1 MQSKLVVIINGQPMV
16 EYDRNVRLPG
26 QQRQFLDKMDLDM
39 DQGINLAG
47 QEIDEPDTGARA
59 RYIAMHLVT
68 AVMNEN
74 DAKISAMCA
83 WLATRLPEL
92 KQVKAVTR
100 GEEVEMELVFDREF
114 QNQVTVDFDASM
126 NIKKQ

>member
-1 MQSKLVVIINGQPMV
+1 MI

-26 QQRQFLDKMDLDM
+26 HQRQFLDKIDLDM

-47 QEIDEPDTGARA
+47 QEIDEPDTSARA

-68 AVMNEN
+68 AALNDN

-92 KQVKAVTR
+92 KQVRAATR
-100 GEEVEMELVFDREF
+100 DEEVELELVFDREF
-114 QNQVTVDFDASM
+114 QNQVTVNFDATM